1 MTFQELSTAKWFHFK
16 PTSIDVLILLTAEDL
31 RKLITRFDPSF
42 AERNNSIF
50 EEQDK
55 YLLLEIL
62 KEISNKQHLF
72 WEFKLFGGGIF
83 LDTFASN
90 IDIFDADSDYEVL
103 ELNLEDFKRPTIII
117 QEI

>member
-16 PTSIDVLILLTAEDL
+16 PTSIDVLILLNTEDL
-31 RKLITRFDPSF
+31 RKLISRFEPSY
-42 AERNNSIF
+42 AEDNF
-50 EEQDK
+50 WEEQDK
-55 YLLLEIL
+55 YLLLDVL
-62 KEISNKQHLF
+62 KKISDKQHLF
-72 WEFKLFGGGIF
+72 WEFRLFGGGIF

-117 QEI
+117 QER

>member
-16 PTSIDVLILLTAEDL
+16 PTSIDVLILLTVEDL
-31 RKLITRFDPSF
+31 RKLIARFDPSYVEDNF
-42 AERNNSIF
+42 L

-55 YLLLEIL
+55 YLLLEVL
-62 KEISNKQHLF
+62 KKISDKQHLF
-72 WEFKLFGGGIF
+72 WEFRLFGGGIF

>member
-16 PTSIDVLILLTAEDL
+16 PTSIDVLILLTTEDL
-31 RKLITRFDPSF
+31 RKLIARFDHSY
-42 AERNNSIF
+42 AEDNSIW

-55 YLLLEIL
+55 YLLLEVL
-62 KEISNKQHLF
+62 KKISDKQHLF

-90 IDIFDADSDYEVL
+90 IDIFDADSDYEVI

>member
-16 PTSIDVLILLTAEDL
+16 PTSIDVLILLTVEDL
-31 RKLITRFDPSF
+31 RKLISRFEPSY
-42 AERNNSIF
+42 AEDNF
-50 EEQDK
+50 WEEQDK
-55 YLLLEIL
+55 YLLLDVL
-62 KEISNKQHLF
+62 KKISDKQHLF
-72 WEFKLFGGGIF
+72 WEFRLFGGGIF

-90 IDIFDADSDYEVL
+90 IDIFDSDSDYEVI